1 MKKLRLLLA
10 LIAASIGSLH
20 SVWAANRPAPQ
31 RPDGVTTIES
41 GQTYYLYNVME
52 DKFLGRSSTSYSYAA
67 LTTYGD
73 KVKVTKADNGTY
85 TIQWASN
92 NYYFWSYDSYISG
105 SYNYA
110 ASNYSY
116 FTFSEAS
123 YGYTIQRAPGNQ
135 YYDATEFVGFDGTN
149 GDRLSPALGEGS
161 IYWQLLPETEADYY
175 IAKLKLYHNLE
186 VADQYNFYVTQYD
199 VVYNNP
205 EATTDELDFAQATL
219 ANALEMSANYVSP
232 SWTEYPIIFQ
242 NNTDN
247 KWQLSSDKSYL
258 YWQTEYNHPE
268 PLTSTLTA
276 TVNVDNSATLSYVF
290 SGASY
295 STMRVYLDGE
305 LVQTINSTEG
315 QCQRRF
321 FVEMAPGHHDI
332 AWTCVFNY
340 TGNGY
345 YSNSLKEI
353 GIQNTPTLRPQAV
366 LNEGG
371 LGTEVLALGGITGM
385 KDVRKIVV
393 TGKIGTDDWNTLGLM
408 TNAYSI
414 DLSQAEV
421 VDGNLPASL
430 FKGDSRMF
438 LHEVKLPEGVTSIGE
453 SAFNNS
459 NIEDIT
465 LPSTLKTIGQYAF
478 QGSKVATAII
488 PDGVT
493 EVGRDAF
500 ADCYFL
506 KTASFPASATVIP
519 YSCFRSCYQLR
530 PFTIPEGITEV
541 GNQAF
546 YSASNFSSSLPST
559 LQVIDYGAFEYSG
572 MVEAVLPDGITEV
585 GNYAFGHCS
594 NLIRA
599 ELPTTFYSIT
609 GSKGY
614 YMFSNCPNLTDVY
627 LKSPTVVTGGGGND
641 FFNNNAYS
649 NITLHVPDFLL
660 ASYKLDSYW
669 YNYNPVAFSSADMS
683 DWVINNPLTLNNG
696 VRIGGTPNLKI
707 NGYGQLITYG
717 DDAMTMGSLST
728 FANPSGVNSYYYTSS
743 SDICFSEVLVNGEN
757 ITVGGDFTH
766 RLRVYEKTWY
776 FVSLPFDAKVSDIVA
791 DQGASFVVRYY
802 DGASRATG
810 ASGNWK
816 NYEAD
821 DVIAAGT
828 GFIVQASKT
837 CNVIFKAQDN
847 ASKQYALSNKLFA
860 KALTQYAADA
870 TANMG
875 WNLVGNPWLTYYNI
889 HKLNFTAPITVW
901 KVDGYGNGKYEAYSI
916 IDDDYALK
924 PGEAFFV
931 QCPDDVNKIEFP
943 IDGRQLTSEITDQN
957 GVRPMFG
964 APKSR
969 LLVDLELSDGE
980 QSDKTRLVINEQAQ
994 QAYELQRDASKFP
1007 AMSADVPQ
1015 LYTLDEQNTQYA
1027 INERPTGEAVVSLG
1041 FYAPQSGTYT
1051 IEATRNNLK
1060 AITLVDTE
1068 TGQTTDLATGS
1079 YTFQAEAGT
1088 SNTRFYIDLSNQ
1100 GVATAVEAVDAAGQR
1115 QGDEVYNLQGQRVK
1129 AGKKGLYIVDGKKV
1143 MK

>member
-31 RPDGVTTIES
+31 RPDGVNTIVS

-52 DKFLGRSSTSYSYAA
+52 DKFLGRSSTSNSYPA

-85 TIQWASN
+85 TIQWASDN
-92 NYYFWSYDSYISG
+92 CYFYSYDSYIEGWNSDSSP
-105 SYNYA
+105 SY
-110 ASNYSY
+110 SN
-116 FTFSEAS
+116 FTFSEAT
-123 YGYTIQRAPGNQ
+123 YGYTIQRAPGSQ
-135 YYDATEFVGFDGTN
+135 YYAANEFVGFDGSN

-161 IYWQLLPETEADYY
+161 IYWQLMPETEADYY
-175 IAKLKLYHNLE
+175 IAKLKLYTTLQE
-186 VADQYNFYVTQYD
+186 ADQYNFYIAQYD
-199 VVYNNP
+199 LVYNNP
-205 EATTDELDFAQATL
+205 EATIDEISFAQATL

-247 KWQLSSDKSYL
+247 KWELSYDNSSLHWGTPY
-258 YWQTEYNHPE
+258 TNPE

-276 TVNVDNSATLSYVF
+276 TVNVDNDATLSYVF
-290 SGASY
+290 SGNSY

-315 QCQRRF
+315 ERQRRF

-345 YSNSLKEI
+345 YSNSLAEI

-393 TGKIGTDDWNTLGLM
+393 TGKIGTDDWNTLDLM
-408 TNAYSI
+408 TNVYSI

-430 FKGDSRMF
+430 FNGDSRMF
-438 LHEVKLPEGVTSIGE
+438 LHEVKLPEGVTTIGE
-453 SAFNNS
+453 SAFKNS

-478 QGSKVATAII
+478 QGSKVASAII
-488 PDGVT
+488 PEGVT
-493 EVGRDAF
+493 EVGNNAF
-500 ADCYFL
+500 DDCYFL
-506 KTASFPASATVIP
+506 KTASFPASATTIP
-519 YSCFRSCYQLR
+519 YNCFSECYQLR

-541 GNQAF
+541 GNWAF

-559 LQVIDYGAFEYSG
+559 LQTIGEAAFGNTS
-572 MVEAVLPDGITEV
+572 MIEAIIPDGVTEV
-585 GNYAFGHCS
+585 RQYAFAGCA
-594 NLIRA
+594 NLIKA
-599 ELPTTFYSIT
+599 ELPTTFADIIWGT
-609 GSKGY
+609 KGG
-614 YMFSNCPNLTDVY
+614 YMFMSCPSLTDVY
-627 LKSPTVVTGGGGND
+627 LKSPTVVTGGGSSGFFDYND
-641 FFNNNAYS
+641 YS

-669 YNYNPVAFSSADMS
+669 YNFNLVAFSSADMS
-683 DWVINNPLTLNNG
+683 DWVINNPLTLYNG
-696 VRIGGTPNLKI
+696 VRIGGTPNLRI
-707 NGYGQLITYG
+707 NGTGQLITYG

-728 FANPSGVNSYYYTSS
+728 FANPSGV
-743 SDICFSEVLVNGEN
+743 FSEVLVNGEN

-766 RLRVYEKTWY
+766 RLRVNEKTWY
-776 FVSLPFDAKVSDIVA
+776 FVTLPFDAKVSDIVA

-816 NYEAD
+816 NYEGD

-837 CNVIFKAQDN
+837 CDLTFKAQDN
-847 ASKQYALSNKLFA
+847 ASKQYALSNKLFV
-860 KALTQYAADA
+860 KALTQYASDA

-901 KVDGYGNGKYEAYSI
+901 DNGNKKYVAYSI
-916 IDDDYALK
+916 IDDDYALR
-924 PGEAFFV
+924 PGQAFFV

-957 GVRPMFG
+957 GVRPRYG
-964 APKSR
+964 VSRSR

-994 QAYELQRDASKFP
+994 QGYELQRDASKFP

-1027 INERPTGEAVVSLG
+1027 INERPTGNAVVSLG
-1041 FYAPQSGTYT
+1041 FYAPQGGTYT

-1068 TGQTTDLATGS
+1068 TGQSTDLALGS
-1079 YTFQAEAGT
+1079 YTFQADAGT

-1129 AGKKGLYIVDGKKV
+1129 AGKKGLYIVRSAEGRLHGKNGKKV